1 MERQEYEEY
10 KNVLYAEYENYMD
23 DLGQLAKENKEAKS
37 NETFIKMELLDY
49 LLSKAFLYETKYL
62 VKENIIDYY
71 YKAFIKTEYDLTDK
85 DFHKFFLQET
95 QKMKKQIDNDNEM

>member
-1 MERQEYEEY
+1 MNNQEYNEY
-10 KNVLYAEYENYMD
+10 KEVLYAEYTNYMD
-23 DLGQLAKENKEAKS
+23 DLSQLAKENKEAKS

-49 LLSKAFLYETKYL
+49 LLSNAYIYDTKYL

-71 YKAFIKTEYDLTDK
+71 YNDFIKTNYDFTDK

-95 QKMKKQIDNDNEM
+95 RKMKKQIDNDNEM